1 MNIKIYE
8 IYKYICSSQSIQ
20 IRSLFLLFLA
30 LEILIVGVT
39 VSQGWTRQFFYWVKS
54 LKCLG
59 WSSGRFRCKSV
70 KAAALKLGLLFYAE
84 DFSRFSAYKRH
95 IFYATRPDLTPTAYY
110 WLNILGRQSESNSHS
125 LLDLLIYK
133 ILGNSRNSSY
143 LQHLS
148 LPIMGYIV
156 WENVNEVHCR
166 AFEIFFYKI
175 EAGDG

>member
-1 MNIKIYE
+1 M
-8 IYKYICSSQSIQ
+8 YKYVKYMNRHVALKVSEIVLS
-20 IRSLFLLFLA
+20 FFAVLA
-30 LEILIVGVT
+30 LAILLVGVT

-110 WLNILGRQSESNSHS
+110 WLNILGRQSESNSHPV
-125 LLDLLIYK
+125 LELLIYK
-133 ILGNSRNSSY
+133 ILVNSCNSSY
-143 LQHLS
+143 
-148 LPIMGYIV
+148 IYNIFV
-156 WENVNEVHCR
+156 WV
-166 AFEIFFYKI
+166 
-175 EAGDG
+175 